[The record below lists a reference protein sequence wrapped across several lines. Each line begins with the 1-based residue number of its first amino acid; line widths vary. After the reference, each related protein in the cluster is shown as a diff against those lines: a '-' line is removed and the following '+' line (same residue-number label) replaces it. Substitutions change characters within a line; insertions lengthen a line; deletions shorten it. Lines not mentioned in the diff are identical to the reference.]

1 MTRFDVQNIPE
12 FDYKRDEVCRRLPLR
27 VVLVISVNME
37 SVTCRFAEYGHSQFD
52 GCLFNVR
59 GFSEAGVILCA
70 FLALK
75 VDSVLN
81 SSVTC
86 LKLAEQPFGRLRSIA
101 GQSEV
106 PRR

>member
-1 MTRFDVQNIPE
+1 MSTRSLTDV
-12 FDYKRDEVCRRLPLR
+12 F
-27 VVLVISVNME
+27 SM
-37 SVTCRFAEYGHSQFD
+37 F
-52 GCLFNVR
+52 R

-70 FLALK
+70 FLRLN

-86 LKLAEQPFGRLRSIA
+86 LKLAEQPFGRLCSI
-101 GQSEV
+101 GGHSKV